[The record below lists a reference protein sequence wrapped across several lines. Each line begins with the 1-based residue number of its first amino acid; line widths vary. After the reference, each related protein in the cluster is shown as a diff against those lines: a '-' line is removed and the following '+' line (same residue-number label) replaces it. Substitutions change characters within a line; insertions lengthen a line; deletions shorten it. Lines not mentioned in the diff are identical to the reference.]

1 MTLMDLWTTF
11 KLAVRTLFRNKM
23 RTLLTMLGII
33 IGVGS
38 VITMLAITA
47 GAKKA
52 IVERIK
58 SFGNNVIF
66 VHNQWGTRGGVR
78 GGRSKRLDADDAKAL
93 QKECRHI
100 LYASP
105 VVSQTA
111 KVIRGSHNANT
122 SIIGGSENMDYI
134 QGWKVSKGRFVTEAE
149 VHSAAKVCVIG
160 SQVEKNLFNYGEEA
174 LGEIIRI
181 KKTPF
186 KVVGVLESRGT
197 SGMQDQDDQ
206 IFIPY
211 TTMMQRV
218 FNRKNIRYIMAS
230 GTSMEELA
238 LAKEEATQLLRERR
252 RLQPGVKEEFE
263 IRTQEEILEMINK
276 FSITFSLFLG
286 AVASISLL
294 VGGIGIMNIMLVSVN
309 ERIKEI
315 GIRMAVGA
323 RGKDILYQF
332 LVEAVALSV
341 LGGII
346 GIAFGYIA
354 SYVVKVM
361 TRWEMDVSLF
371 SIMLSITFAS
381 AVGVFFGLYPAWKA
395 SKLDPIQ
402 ALRHE

>member
-1 MTLMDLWTTF
+1 
-11 KLAVRTLFRNKM
+11 
-23 RTLLTMLGII
+23 
-33 IGVGS
+33 
-38 VITMLAITA
+38 
-47 GAKKA
+47 
-52 IVERIK
+52 
-58 SFGNNVIF
+58 
-66 VHNQWGTRGGVR
+66 
-78 GGRSKRLDADDAKAL
+78 
-93 QKECRHI
+93 
-100 LYASP
+100 
-105 VVSQTA
+105 
-111 KVIRGSHNANT
+111 
-122 SIIGGSENMDYI
+122 
-134 QGWKVSKGRFVTEAE
+134 
-149 VHSAAKVCVIG
+149 
-160 SQVEKNLFNYGEEA
+160 
-174 LGEIIRI
+174 
-181 KKTPF
+181 
-186 KVVGVLESRGT
+186 VGVLESRGT